1 MSHIDPERATFEAF
15 KDLPRDQP
23 VEMLNLIRLRERA
36 AYPDGREA
44 TGLEAY
50 KNYGKHSGPIFTRV
64 GGTIIWRGRPQLML
78 IGPESERWDLSFIA
92 RYPSAAAFLE
102 MVTDAVYQS
111 EAVPHRQAAVAD
123 SRLLRHEP
131 LEGGRT
137 FG

>member
-1 MSHIDPERATFEAF
+1 MSHIDPERAAFEAF

-102 MVTDAVYQS
+102 MVTDTVYQS
-111 EAVPHRQAAVAD
+111 EAVPHRQAAVED
-123 SRLLRHEP
+123 SRLVRHQP
-131 LEGGRT
+131 LEGGKT